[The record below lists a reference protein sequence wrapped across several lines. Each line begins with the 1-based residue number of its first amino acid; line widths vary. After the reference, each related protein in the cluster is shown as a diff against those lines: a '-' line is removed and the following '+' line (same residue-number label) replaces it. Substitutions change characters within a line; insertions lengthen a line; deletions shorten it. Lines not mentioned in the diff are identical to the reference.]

1 MSATSCSSSCW
12 TRGLIEQAEY
22 DEAVSIPL
30 VDTLNIQS
38 VNQGCQ
44 SAGNAAF
51 FCSYV
56 TTKILN
62 SEEFGETEADRQKL
76 LNEGGL
82 DIYTTM
88 GRERQQRGH
97 AGGERHDP
105 GLRFL
110 RPGGHDRG
118 HQARHRRGARSS
130 ASTARMTPPTRRPAT
145 RPRPR

>member
-1 MSATSCSSSCW
+1 M
-12 TRGLIEQAEY
+12 
-22 DEAVSIPL
+22 
-30 VDTLNIQS
+30 
-38 VNQGCQ
+38 NQGCQ
-44 SAGNAAF
+44 SAGNAGF

-82 DIYTTM
+82 DIYTHH
-88 GRERQQRGH
+88 GCERQQRGH

-110 RPGGHDRG
+110 RPGVMIAAIKPGTGEVLGFGINRTYD
-118 HQARHRRGARSS
+118 A
-130 ASTARMTPPTRRPAT
+130 PTRRPAI